1 MKSFKTESAINVH
14 SIKTINKLINND
26 ENNVSDDFNGEAIIA
41 NDDIIIT
48 LKYMDIINK
57 GFYTYMRIEDV
68 KNNKHYY
75 FNEHGLNTDIIFMIE
90 DYIKQI
96 KAELI
101 NNNLIDYH
109 IKAIGNEYNNVNII
123 ISDIKEIDQLAFEA
137 EEGWTD
143 TDKINTV
150 TLFCEL
156 LIQYEALNS
165 KLKKL
170 ESEFKK

>member
-1 MKSFKTESAINVH
+1 VNFY
-14 SIKTINKLINND
+14 ND
-26 ENNVSDDFNGEAIIA
+26 
-41 NDDIIIT
+41 
-48 LKYMDIINK
+48 
-57 GFYTYMRIEDV
+57 
-68 KNNKHYY
+68 
-75 FNEHGLNTDIIFMIE
+75 
-90 DYIKQI
+90 
-96 KAELI
+96 
-101 NNNLIDYH
+101 NNLIDYH